1 MTDIDRNSSPPD
13 VTDLLLAW
21 SAGDRDAADGLLD
34 AVYDELHHQAR
45 RAMRLEPADG
55 TLQVTGLVHEA
66 YLRLVDQRRVQ
77 WQNRAHF
84 FGVSA
89 QLMRR
94 ILIDH
99 ARARLAEKRGGGLA
113 HVSLGNGEGVA
124 AAEDAVEIIALHE
137 ALERLTRM
145 DPDQARIVELRYF
158 GGLTIEETAE
168 ATGVSPTTVKAEW
181 AIARAWLRRELERA

>member
-1 MTDIDRNSSPPD
+1 MPIPPAPVPSD

-21 SAGDRDAADGLLD
+21 SAGDRSAGEQLLH
-34 AVYDELHHQAR
+34 AVYGELHHQAS
-45 RAMRLEPADG
+45 RAMRLEPADA
-55 TLQVTGLVHEA
+55 TLQATAVVHEA

-77 WQNRAHF
+77 WRNRAHF

-94 ILIDH
+94 ILVDH
-99 ARARLAEKRGGGLA
+99 ARARLAEKRGGGQAHLTLA
-113 HVSLGNGEGVA
+113 DGLNA
-124 AAEDAVEIIALHE
+124 PAAEDAMEIVALHE
-137 ALERLTRM
+137 ALERLAVM

-181 AIARAWLRRELERA
+181 AIARAWLRRELLAS